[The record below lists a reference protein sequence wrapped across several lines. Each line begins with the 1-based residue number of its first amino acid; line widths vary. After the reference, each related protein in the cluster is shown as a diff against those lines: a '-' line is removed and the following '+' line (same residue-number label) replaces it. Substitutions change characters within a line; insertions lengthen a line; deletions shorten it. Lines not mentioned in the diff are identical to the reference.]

1 MKKIVIVSSLQIFK
15 PLSGGQLRTANLALA
30 LSEITVQSKCEVL
43 IYSLTGRKSEYLTF
57 KKSGLTKITD
67 HLSEHVNR
75 NSFFGIIQRLFYIL
89 EWPPFWIYW
98 LLKLHMPEDLKLHLT
113 DADIVIADFPYLSP
127 IFKYAKC
134 TKWLN
139 THNAEF
145 ELWKHKPFFA
155 HLIQK
160 IEFAAMKS
168 CDTILFC
175 SENDQ
180 QKFLNIK
187 PELKA
192 KSEIVTNGVLPVK
205 SFSSIEQRS
214 DFRKK
219 LGLIDEQKVFL
230 FTASQFG
237 PNIAAFEFLKKFC
250 AEHSTQMFG
259 KKIVILVVGT
269 VSNEIINRPHFK
281 VTGRVDDITPYL
293 RGADFGLNPV
303 NEGSGVNVKMMEYLS
318 ADLPILSTVV
328 GTRGLS
334 LVDTVDCYLFNYE
347 NLLSK
352 LLLAAD
358 CDSETIKSM
367 AANARI
373 KNQSQL
379 DMSSSLE
386 KLLFKIEETPC

>member
-30 LSEITVQSKCEVL
+30 LNELTAESKCKIL
-43 IYSLTGRKSEYLTF
+43 IYSLSGRKSEYLAF
-57 KKSGLTKITD
+57 KKSGLTKVNSD
-67 HLSEHVNR
+67 LSEFVNR
-75 NSFFGIIQRLFYIL
+75 NSFFGIIQRLFYIFD
-89 EWPPFWIYW
+89 WPPLWIYW
-98 LLKLHMPEDLKLHLT
+98 LLKFYIPQDLKSHLT

-127 IFKYAKC
+127 IFKYVKG

-155 HLIQK
+155 RLIQK
-160 IEFAAMKS
+160 IELAAMKF
-168 CDTILFC
+168 CDKILFC
-175 SENDQ
+175 SENDR
-180 QKFLNIK
+180 QKFLNIE
-187 PELKA
+187 PSLKE
-192 KSEIVTNGVLPVK
+192 KSEIVTNGVRPTK
-205 SFSSIEQRS
+205 PFSSAEQRS

-219 LGLIDEQKVFL
+219 LGLSEEQKVFL

-237 PNIAAFEFLKKFC
+237 PNISAFDFLKKFC
-250 AEHSTQMFG
+250 AEHSTLLIER
-259 KKIVILVVGT
+259 KIVILVVGT
-269 VSNEIINRPHFK
+269 VSNETIHTPHFI
-281 VTGRVDDITPYL
+281 VTGRVDDIAPYL
-293 RGADFGLNPV
+293 RGTDFGLNPV

-318 ADLPILSTVV
+318 ADLPILSTTV

-347 NLLSK
+347 NLMSK
-352 LLLAAD
+352 LQLAAD
-358 CDSETIKSM
+358 CDSETMKSM

-379 DMSSSLE
+379 DMSSSLK
-386 KLLFKIEETPC
+386 KLLFKIEEI